1 MSSLSVLS
9 CKLLFKLAITS
20 HCELYSF
27 FPLVCYTI
35 FDFEDHDL
43 SNWTLNGT
51 AFSNQPTYGDNP
63 SERFKKEEK
72 GRNEPSNHQGHWWIG
87 TFENRSSSSHPAGEI
102 QDDKPQGSMTS
113 PSFLIDANFLTF
125 LIGAG
130 CQNFKTRAEL
140 IVDGGLIFKTKAE
153 KGSTDCIETMYEK
166 SWNVSRFTGNRAQLR
181 LIDHSSEGWG
191 HINFDHLQACH
202 KLR

>member
-1 MSSLSVLS
+1 MTSLSLLS
-9 CKLLFKLAITS
+9 CKSLFKLAITS
-20 HCELYSF
+20 HCELYSL
-27 FPLVCYTI
+27 FPLVCHTI

-43 SNWTLNGT
+43 SNWTLTGT

-63 SERFKKEEK
+63 SERFKGEE
-72 GRNEPSNHQGHWWIG
+72 RNEPSNHRGDWWIG
-87 TFENRSSSSHPAGEI
+87 TYENRSSPSHPAGEK

-130 CQNFKTRAEL
+130 CQNSETRAEL
-140 IVDGGLIFKTKAE
+140 IVGGDVIFQTNAE
-153 KGSTDCIETMYEK
+153 RHTCIETMSDK
-166 SWNVSRFTGNRAQLR
+166 SWNVSRFTGSRAQLR

-202 KLR
+202 KLP

>member
-1 MSSLSVLS
+1 MTSLSVLS

-63 SERFKKEEK
+63 SERLKNDPTRK
-72 GRNEPSNHQGHWWIG
+72 EPSKHQGHWWIG
-87 TFENRSSSSHPAGEI
+87 TYENRSSPSHPAGEK
-102 QDDKPQGSMTS
+102 QDDEPQGSMTS
-113 PSFLIDANFLTF
+113 PRFFNWCKLSHVPDWSRLSKFRDSCWAYSWR
-125 LIGAG
+125 G
-130 CQNFKTRAEL
+130 CGFWNERR
-140 IVDGGLIFKTKAE
+140 KASSSVHGNYVWE
-153 KGSTDCIETMYEK
+153 KVERVGIH
-166 SWNVSRFTGNRAQLR
+166 W
-181 LIDHSSEGWG
+181 
-191 HINFDHLQACH
+191 
-202 KLR
+202 